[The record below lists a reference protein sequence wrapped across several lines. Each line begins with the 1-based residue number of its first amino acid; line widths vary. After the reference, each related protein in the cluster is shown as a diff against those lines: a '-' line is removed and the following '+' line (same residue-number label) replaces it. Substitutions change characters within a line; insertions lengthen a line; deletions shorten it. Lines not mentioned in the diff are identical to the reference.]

1 MEDRHDAD
9 PWKTILASHGP
20 KLLLCARLWTR
31 SFADA
36 QDVVQEA
43 FVRYWRHQRALPGEP
58 MALLLTSVRRAA
70 LDLARREGR
79 RVSREE
85 QASTGLD
92 DREGPFHPPL
102 LEQENKDALEEALQ
116 KLPTAQREVLVL
128 KIWGEL
134 TFEQIATELTL
145 PPGTVASRYR
155 AAITA
160 LREHLT
166 TPCS

>member
-1 MEDRHDAD
+1 MEEHRDAD
-9 PWKTILASHGP
+9 PWKTNLTLYGP

-36 QDVVQEA
+36 EDVVQDA
-43 FVRYWRHQRALPGEP
+43 FIRYWRHQRTLPGEP
-58 MALLLTSVRRAA
+58 LALLLTSVRRAA

-79 RVSREE
+79 RTVREE
-85 QASTGLD
+85 QASATYY
-92 DREGPFHPPL
+92 DRDGPFAPPL
-102 LEQENKDALEEALQ
+102 LAQENKDVLEEALQ
-116 KLPTAQREVLVL
+116 RLPPAQREVIVL

-134 TFEQIATELTL
+134 TFEQISTELAL

-155 AAITA
+155 AAITS

-166 TPCS
+166 TPVS